1 MMRRLTSRL
10 ASIHSPGPWIFALLL
25 IATSCETSKFDEH
38 PPRKILTEQE
48 ETAIVDRFIKNLYK
62 DEKII
67 SHPEVM
73 HRIWRLRYYV
83 DAGDRNFFLITYK
96 GGAFSSGLIAYE
108 GEILINGSDTTF
120 DIKYEIEPHQL
131 NWEDS
136 VKKSFDE
143 LLKANQEH

>member
-1 MMRRLTSRL
+1 MDRL
-10 ASIHSPGPWIFALLL
+10 ASIHRPGPWIVALLL
-25 IATSCETSKFDEH
+25 IATSCDTSKFDEH
-38 PPRKILTEQE
+38 PPRKILTERE

-67 SHPEVM
+67 SDPEVM

-83 DAGDRNFFLITYK
+83 NSGDRRFFLITYK
-96 GGAFSSGLIAYE
+96 GGAFSNGLIAYE

-120 DIKYEIEPHQL
+120 NIEYEIGSYHL